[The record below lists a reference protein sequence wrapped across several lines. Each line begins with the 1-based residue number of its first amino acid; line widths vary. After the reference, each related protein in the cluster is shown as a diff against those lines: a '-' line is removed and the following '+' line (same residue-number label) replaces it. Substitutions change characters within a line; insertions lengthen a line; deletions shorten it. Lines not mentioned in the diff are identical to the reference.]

1 MYPKSSS
8 KSFDGFI
15 VFVPRFTKRSM
26 SDAVNIYIYIYLF
39 IYLCWPYGWLDV
51 IDRQAD
57 R

>member
-26 SDAVNIYIYIYLF
+26 SDAVNIYIYIYIYLF
-39 IYLCWPYGWLDV
+39 IYVGLTDGWM
-51 IDRQAD
+51 
-57 R
+57 